1 MTCLTKKELQRF
13 VESDNADQAIGDAYI
28 VTRQAIQQ
36 LRKKW
41 DIVARISKN
50 PARNEKMRAMRAK
63 GVSGARIAEKFGLAT
78 SHTYRILA
86 K

>member
-1 MTCLTKKELQRF
+1 MTCLTKKELQRL
-13 VESDNADQAIGDAYI
+13 VESDNTDQAIGDAYI
-28 VTRQAIQQ
+28 VTRQAIHQ

-41 DIVARISKN
+41 DIPARKSKN
-50 PARNEKMRAMRAK
+50 PARNEKMRAMRGR
-63 GVSGARIAEKFGLAT
+63 GVSGTKIAEKFGLAT